1 MVFQGKPLHRQRG
14 VDHGEIQPDL
24 SRKINLVCCR
34 HIFID
39 IRSLLA
45 PEHIIFLGGYFV
57 KSDIPGQ
64 KQKQKK
70 NKIINVKWVITI
82 FLSTVVISALFS
94 TVSNA
99 LLGEAA
105 LIAAFFILLAIILVG
120 IIFDIIGVAVT
131 AADPK
136 PFHSMAAHRVKGA
149 QEALRMLKNAEKV
162 SSFCNDVV
170 GDICGVI
177 SGTASASIVVLMLS
191 GGGTGLSRVIE
202 IAMAALVS
210 GLTVGGK
217 AIGKSFAMHQSTS
230 IVHMAALVVYYV
242 RSAPK
247 TVKELFRRKK

>member
-1 MVFQGKPLHRQRG
+1 M
-14 VDHGEIQPDL
+14 
-24 SRKINLVCCR
+24 
-34 HIFID
+34 
-39 IRSLLA
+39 
-45 PEHIIFLGGYFV
+45 

-64 KQKQKK
+64 KPKQKK
-70 NKIINVKWVITI
+70 NKTVNVKWIATI

-105 LIAAFFILLAIILVG
+105 LIPAFFILLAIILVG
-120 IIFDIIGVAVT
+120 ILFDIIGVAVT

-136 PFHSMAAHRVKGA
+136 PFHSMAAHRVPGA
-149 QEALRMLKNAEKV
+149 QEALKMLKNAEKV

-177 SGTASASIVVLMLS
+177 SGTASASIVILMLS
-191 GGGTGLSRVIE
+191 GLGAGSGIGRVLE
-202 IAMAALVS
+202 ILMAALVS

-217 AIGKSFAMHQSTS
+217 AIGKTFSIQQSTK

-242 RSAPK
+242 KNFPK
-247 TVKELFRRKK
+247 NVKKLFQKKK

>member
-1 MVFQGKPLHRQRG
+1 M
-14 VDHGEIQPDL
+14 
-24 SRKINLVCCR
+24 
-34 HIFID
+34 
-39 IRSLLA
+39 
-45 PEHIIFLGGYFV
+45 
-57 KSDIPGQ
+57 KSDVSGQ
-64 KQKQKK
+64 KQKSKK
-70 NKIINVKWVITI
+70 AKSVNVKWIVTI
-82 FLSTVVISALFS
+82 FITTVVISALFS

-105 LIAAFFILLAIILVG
+105 LIPAFFILLSIILVG

-149 QEALRMLKNAEKV
+149 QEALKMLKNAEKV

-191 GGGTGLSRVIE
+191 GIQSGNSGVME

-217 AIGKSFAMHQSTS
+217 AVGKTFAMHQSTK
-230 IVHMAALVVYYV
+230 IVHMAATAVYCL
-242 RSAPK
+242 RSVPRNIIGI
-247 TVKELFRRKK
+247 FRKKK